1 MLRVVLSNCSP
12 DESNT
17 LARALIEERL
27 AACVN
32 VLPSVTSCYVWEG
45 EYCEDEEHTLL
56 IKTTEG
62 RYPAMKERLEEL
74 HSYDVPEIIA
84 LDVDDVFEPYARW
97 AHEQTS

>member
-1 MLRVVLSNCSP
+1 MLRVVLCNCSP
-12 DESNT
+12 NESKE
-17 LARALIEERL
+17 LARTLIEERL

-32 VLPSVTSCYVWEG
+32 ILPSITSCYVWQN

-56 IKTTEG
+56 IKTTDE
-62 RYPAMKERLEEL
+62 RYYAMKERLQEL

-84 LDVDDVFEPYARW
+84 LNTDDVLDSYARW